1 MTTSLEAPR
10 DQMFRFELTTQGPL
24 QELADDVATL
34 VLTHE
39 QRSGSRKRQRRPADA
54 KAFESAVNTIVANL
68 AHYALFPPE
77 QGRITLPLGHRKRA
91 TVGRTVDGFGKP
103 LPALLGALEAVG
115 VVTVAKPQEAGYA
128 TTIAPTPAFAGEVR
142 SRGINSPEFVRRTD
156 LPALVLTR
164 KDQWGRREHVPIP
177 QTDDAASKAAQVRKF
192 NERLAVADFAYVGN
206 QPTDAHDRRLV
217 RRFTLPPGARSTK
230 LVYSGRLFG
239 GFWQQMRRT
248 ERRHIRIG
256 GEWIGELD
264 YGQMFPRLAYAKVG
278 AAPPEGSPYD
288 LPGTEEFTDEQ
299 RRAVKS
305 GFNAFLFKATTM
317 RKWHPDILQ
326 GLPPEWTAGR
336 FKQAMLRKH
345 PLLAPVLNCGIGY
358 ELMYTESEILCR
370 VLERTL
376 LEDFAV
382 LPIHDAVLL
391 PVTKATVIAE
401 IMAEEAERVSGS
413 RIRVALKRSL

>member
-1 MTTSLEAPR
+1 MTTNLEASR
-10 DQMFRFELTTQGPL
+10 DKMFRFELTTQGPL
-24 QELADDVATL
+24 QELADDVTAL
-34 VLTHE
+34 VLAYE
-39 QRSGSRKRQRRPADA
+39 KRSGSRRRQRRPADA
-54 KAFESAVNTIVANL
+54 KAFKGTVDTIVANL

-91 TVGRTVDGFGKP
+91 TVGRTIDGFGKP

-115 VVTVAKPQEAGYA
+115 VATVAKPQEAGYA
-128 TTIAPTPAFAGEVR
+128 TTIAPTTAFAAEVG
-142 SRGINSPEFVRRTD
+142 SRGISSPDFERRTD

-177 QTDDAASKAAQVRKF
+177 QTDDAASKASQVRKF
-192 NERLAVADFAYVGN
+192 NERLALADVAYGGN
-206 QPTDAHDRRLV
+206 QPTDTFDRTLV
-217 RRFTLPPGARSTK
+217 RRFTLPLGVRSTR
-230 LVYSGRLFG
+230 LAYSGRLFG

-256 GEWIGELD
+256 GQWIGELD
-264 YGQMFPRLAYAKVG
+264 YGQMFPRLAYAKIG

-317 RKWHPDILQ
+317 RKWHPDIEQ
-326 GLPPEWTAGR
+326 GLPTGWTVGR

-358 ELMYTESEILCR
+358 ELMYSESEILCR

-376 LEDFAV
+376 LEDCAV
-382 LPIHDAVLL
+382 LPIHDAVLS
-391 PVTKATVIAE
+391 PITKTRAIAE
-401 IMAEEAERVSGS
+401 IMAEEAERVAGT
-413 RIRVALKRSL
+413 RIKVALKPSH

>member
-1 MTTSLEAPR
+1 MT
-10 DQMFRFELTTQGPL
+10 F
-24 QELADDVATL
+24 
-34 VLTHE
+34 
-39 QRSGSRKRQRRPADA
+39 K
-54 KAFESAVNTIVANL
+54 SAVDTIVANL

-115 VVTVAKPQEAGYA
+115 VATVAKPQQAGYA
-128 TTIAPTPAFAGEVR
+128 TTIAPTAAFAAEVG
-142 SRGINSPEFVRRTD
+142 SRGISSPDFERRTD
-156 LPALVLTR
+156 LPAIVLTR

-192 NERLAVADFAYVGN
+192 NERLALADVAYVGN
-206 QPTDAHDRRLV
+206 QPTDTFDRTLV
-217 RRFTLPPGARSTK
+217 RRFTLPPGARSPR
-230 LVYSGRLFG
+230 LAYSGRLFG

-248 ERRHIRIG
+248 ERRHIRVEG
-256 GEWIGELD
+256 HRIGELD

-278 AAPPEGSPYD
+278 AVPPEGSPYD

-317 RKWHPDILQ
+317 RKWHPDIEQ
-326 GLPPEWTAGR
+326 GLPTGWTVGR

-358 ELMYTESEILCR
+358 ELMYRESEILCR

-376 LEDFAV
+376 LVDCAV
-382 LPIHDAVLL
+382 LPIHDAVLS
-391 PVTKATVIAE
+391 PITRTRAIAE
-401 IMAEEAERVSGS
+401 IMMEEAERVAGA
-413 RIRVALKRSL
+413 RIKAALKPSV